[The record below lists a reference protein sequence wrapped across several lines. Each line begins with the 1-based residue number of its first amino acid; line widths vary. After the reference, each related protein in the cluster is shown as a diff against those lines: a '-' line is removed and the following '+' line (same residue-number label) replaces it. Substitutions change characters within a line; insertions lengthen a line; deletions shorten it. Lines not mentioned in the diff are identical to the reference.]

1 MPIMVYNYHHFCQQ
15 NCTER
20 LWYLATVSAH
30 YEKIDKNSAKFFV
43 LTSLQKTHFS
53 MALQKTT
60 ISGMRARSG
69 FFTSQVC
76 FEDEWANQS
85 KVDKTQQRKMYHLLY
100 RIVLFFTKYI
110 YSLRRKKIDCIALNL
125 KVLDLKDILEIVIVD
140 RSLCGTVQ
148 TCRKT

>member
-1 MPIMVYNYHHFCQQ
+1 MIENKRNYNNFEKNIIQFHKPFRIFLKIFMAIMVYNHHHICQQ

-30 YEKIDKNSAKFFV
+30 YEKIDKNSAKFLV
-43 LTSLQKTHFS
+43 STSLQKTHFS

-60 ISGMRARSG
+60 ISGMSARSG

-85 KVDKTQQRKMYHLLY
+85 KVDKTQ
-100 RIVLFFTKYI
+100 
-110 YSLRRKKIDCIALNL
+110 
-125 KVLDLKDILEIVIVD
+125 
-140 RSLCGTVQ
+140 
-148 TCRKT
+148 